1 MLNGVYFRD
10 VLLYF
15 QLIFFTL
22 LSIDFFRLSGVSNQQ
37 ASIFLM
43 ITITRRTHCFPQHV
57 QLHYQLSATEEHI
70 NIAIDITLHLQS
82 IIVFIKNKRTL

>member
-37 ASIFLM
+37 AK
-43 ITITRRTHCFPQHV
+43 
-57 QLHYQLSATEEHI
+57 LS
-70 NIAIDITLHLQS
+70 
-82 IIVFIKNKRTL
+82 VFF